1 MPKKRKINKRAN
13 HPKWGIVEDAKE
25 IKESRLIANVK
36 GAKISA
42 IFLK

>member
-13 HPKWGIVEDAKE
+13 HPKWGKVEDAKE
-25 IKESRLIANVK
+25 IKERRLIANVK

>member
-1 MPKKRKINKRAN
+1 MPKKRKINKPLS
-13 HPKWGIVEDAKE
+13 HPKWGIKE
-25 IKESRLIANVK
+25 AEKEVKEKRFIANVK

>member
-1 MPKKRKINKRAN
+1 MPKKKKINKHPN
-13 HPKWGIVEDAKE
+13 HAKWGKAETAKE
-25 IKESRLIANVK
+25 IKERRLIANVK